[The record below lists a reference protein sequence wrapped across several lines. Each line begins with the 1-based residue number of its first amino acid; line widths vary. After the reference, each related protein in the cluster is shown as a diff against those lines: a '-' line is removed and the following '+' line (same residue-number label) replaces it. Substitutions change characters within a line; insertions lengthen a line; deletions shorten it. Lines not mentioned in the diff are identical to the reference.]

1 MAIRTAE
8 DYRASLRDGRRVY
21 IMGEKVEDVTT
32 HPVLGP
38 TVDTVAGGYELCAS
52 KDPAIRDLYVAS
64 HPVSGEPI
72 SRYYVT
78 PRTSQDLINRSM
90 MIRRSIELVG
100 SLPFGRDIGTD
111 CLNAAFVVAGQMGNQ
126 QYQDRALAFLDYLR
140 HNDLITCGAVTD
152 VKGDRSREPA
162 NQKHPDYY
170 LHVVDRNAD
179 GIVVKGAKAHITSA
193 PVVNEVVVL
202 PTRQMRENEA
212 DYAVAFAVPANAQGV
227 TFIAR
232 GGRGDWTDHEFHP
245 TARVGTLTEGM
256 IIFDNVF
263 VPWERVFMCG
273 EWQYSMLLAYTFAT
287 FHRFTAI
294 SYKIPLVEC
303 AAGCAVAMARYN
315 GLEKVS
321 HIRNKLADIAAYVET
336 LKALT
341 NAAAREPVMYGDIA
355 VPNPLITNMGKLHFA
370 SKYHSFI
377 QLIQDIGGGI
387 IGTAPDRRDWEH
399 PDLHDYLEHYL
410 GGSAQFSTLD
420 RMKMIH
426 ETMRQVCSHDSA
438 FHEVI
443 TVHAEGSM
451 EAQKMMILAEAPL
464 KRYEEMAQRRAGI
477 LPWIG
482 IDGVAEG

>member
-21 IMGEKVEDVTT
+21 ITGQKVDDVTA
-32 HPVLGP
+32 HPVLRP
-38 TVDTVAGGYELCAS
+38 AVDTIAAGYDLCAS
-52 KDPAIRDLYVAS
+52 KDRAIRDLYVAE
-64 HPVSGEPI
+64 HPATGEPI

-78 PRTSQDLINRSM
+78 PLTSDDLVRRST
-90 MIRRSIELVG
+90 MIRRSIELTG

-111 CLNAAFVVAGQMGNQ
+111 CLNAAFVVAGQMGNGE
-126 QYQDRALAFLDYLR
+126 YQDRAMGFLEHLR
-140 HNDLITCGAVTD
+140 RNDLITCGAVTC

-162 NQKHPDYY
+162 AQKHPDYY
-170 LHVVDRNAD
+170 LHVVDRNPD
-179 GIVVKGAKAHITSA
+179 GIIVKGAKAHITSG
-193 PVVNEVVVL
+193 PIVNEIVVL
-202 PTRQMRENEA
+202 PTRQMRESEA
-212 DYAVAFAVPANAQGV
+212 DYAVAFTVPANAEGV
-227 TFIAR
+227 TYVVR
-232 GGRGDWTDHEFHP
+232 GGRGDWTEHEFHGNVP
-245 TARVGTLTEGM
+245 VGTLTESM
-256 IIFDNVF
+256 IIFDDVF

-273 EWQYSMLLAYTFAT
+273 EWEFSMLLAYTFAT
-287 FHRFTAI
+287 YHRFTAI
-294 SYKIPLVEC
+294 SYKIPLVEL

-315 GLEKVS
+315 GLDRVG
-321 HIRNKLADIAAYVET
+321 HIRDKLADIAAYVET

-341 NAAAREPVMYGDIA
+341 NAAAREPVMHGEIA
-355 VPNPLITNMGKLHFA
+355 VPNPLIANMAKLHFA
-370 SKYHSFI
+370 RGYHTFI

-387 IGTAPDRRDWEH
+387 VGTAPDRKDWEH
-399 PDLHDYLEHYL
+399 PDLHEYLEHYL

-451 EAQKMMILAEAPL
+451 AAQKMMILNEAPL
-464 KRYEEMAQRRAGI
+464 QRYEEMARRRAGI

-482 IDGVAEG
+482 IDGVPVG